1 MSDTQEG
8 GAVLVEQTHSAGLRR
23 LVALLG
29 KVSQG
34 HGASFRLAFEQAY
47 SVGAA
52 EGPDAAATSLPLSFV
67 VEMLLCCR
75 ACELT
80 QEVRWLNKLVPVDH
94 SRPMGA
100 ENWMVVSPD
109 LAAMMTGFGV
119 EHHRPNPVQLA
130 ILLEQVA
137 LESQGSDYSSG
148 HASSQ
153 ASSTSSSEAGVLHA
167 ARHGL
172 TLAQTAAVAARAAVN
187 DVVAEPA
194 QGAATSAGHRRSR
207 RTLASRAAL
216 AALEHAAAEERCAQA
231 RLAAAQE
238 LHESAR
244 SVVFFRQA
252 SGGEVRVLLSLPRAH
267 ELKRRLAAYTRRLEA
282 GIPGQSVISLPS
294 SPRRYTESAV
304 LRSLATVDLH
314 HEIPC
319 ASCFTPP
326 TSVSDSDADGP
337 TTTTDVY
344 VGYRTDLL
352 RTRRGSQVHYGG
364 CMQATA
370 QLLAWL
376 FEGVEQ
382 RGGEHSGPSSFTR
395 AVDSWSSDEWGR
407 QLAMEGWLQSELQR
421 QAAPG
426 GGDDGGADGGGGG
439 GTKGREGCSAAPQ

>member
-34 HGASFRLAFEQAY
+34 DGARFRLAFEQAY
-47 SVGAA
+47 SGCAA

-94 SRPMGA
+94 SRPMGGC
-100 ENWMVVSPD
+100 NWMVLSPD
-109 LAAMMTGFGV
+109 LAAMQTGYGAG
-119 EHHRPNPVQLA
+119 HLRPNPVQLA
-130 ILLEQVA
+130 ILLAQVA
-137 LESQGSDYSSG
+137 LESQGSDHSCG
-148 HASSQ
+148 DASSQ
-153 ASSTSSSEAGVLHA
+153 APSTSSSEAGVLQ
-167 ARHGL
+167 ARDGL
-172 TLAQTAAVAARAAVN
+172 VYAQEAAVAARTAV
-187 DVVAEPA
+187 DGVVAEQA
-194 QGAATSAGHRRSR
+194 QGAATSAGHRRSTR
-207 RTLASRAAL
+207 SPASRMAL
-216 AALEHAAAEERCAQA
+216 AALENAAAEERCAQA
-231 RLAAAQE
+231 RLEAAQE

-267 ELKRRLAAYTRRLEA
+267 ELERRFAAYTRRLEA
-282 GIPGQSVISLPS
+282 GTPGQSVVSLPS
-294 SPRRYTESAV
+294 SPRRYTETAV
-304 LRSLATVDLH
+304 LRSLATLTLH
-314 HEIPC
+314 HGILC
-319 ASCFTPP
+319 ARCFTPP
-326 TSVSDSDADGP
+326 TSVGDSGADGP
-337 TTTTDVY
+337 TNTTDVY

-352 RTRRGSQVHYGG
+352 RTRGGSQVHYGG